1 MTLFILIQSITTI
14 FGAMDLPRVLKKV
27 ILARLQPNKVVMLN
41 GPRRVGKT
49 ILLHQIAAEI
59 GGPVEFLNGED
70 QPTQEFLSRR
80 AIANYQQAFAGKPY
94 LFIDEAQKV
103 PHIGDA
109 LKLIVDTVPGIHI
122 LVSGSST
129 FDMRNKLAEPLTGRS
144 LSFMMYPL
152 SEEEIQPHEK
162 VSERKDKLNSRL
174 VYGNYPEVFS
184 IRELSHKAEYL
195 RELAGATLTR
205 DLLALED
212 IRNASKI
219 NNLLRLIAFQ
229 VGQEVSYQELGRQ
242 LAMSKNTVE
251 RYLDLLSKVYVLY
264 KVEGFSKNLRKEIV
278 KNPRW
283 YFVDNGLMNAI
294 LSNFNS
300 IHQRE
305 DVGRLWEN
313 YILSERIKYQQYHRM
328 VVNNFFWRTYD
339 QQEIDWVEEREGKLH
354 GYEVK
359 WKPQRMKAPAAWSRA
374 YTDATFEVIHQDNY
388 LDWVIRR

>member
-1 MTLFILIQSITTI
+1 MAT
-14 FGAMDLPRVLKKV
+14 FGIMDLARVLKKI

-49 ILLHQIAAEI
+49 MLMHQLADEVPGA
-59 GGPVEFLNGED
+59 VEFLNGED
-70 QPTQEFLSRR
+70 QPTQEFLARR
-80 AIANYQQAFAGKPY
+80 SIANYQQAFSGKPY
-94 LFIDEAQKV
+94 LFIDEAQKI
-103 PHIGDA
+103 PNIGDA

-122 LVSGSST
+122 IVSGSST

-144 LSFMMYPL
+144 WSFMMYPL

-162 VSERKDKLNSRL
+162 FTDRKDKLMGRL

-184 IRELSHKAEYL
+184 ISNLSQKAEYL

-219 NNLLRLIAFQ
+219 TNLLRLVAFQ
-229 VGQEVSYQELGRQ
+229 VGHQVSYQELGRQ
-242 LAMSKNTVE
+242 MAMSKNTVE

-283 YFVDNGLMNAI
+283 YFVDNGLMNA
-294 LSNFNS
+294 LLGNFNP

-313 YILSERIKYQQYHRM
+313 YMLSERVKYQQYHRL

-339 QQEIDWVEEREGKLH
+339 QQEIDWVEERDGKLH

-359 WKPQRMKAPAAWSRA
+359 WKAQRMKAPAAWTRA
-374 YTDATFEVIHQDNY
+374 YSDATFEVIHQDNY
-388 LDWVIRR
+388 LDWIIPR